1 MDVDQIPQSGKHT
14 LEVRL
19 TETKVPSQSL
29 REDLLHCEQHQAMML
44 LREHEFIY
52 VFLPLHLTIAMIDEA
67 QRDVAP
73 DRGAPGIGFLL
84 PQRQLGI
91 YFFEVA
97 YGELMIAVAEIK
109 FFPSAEM

>member
-29 REDLLHCEQHQAMML
+29 REDLFHREQHQTMVL
-44 LREHEFIY
+44 LREHELVY
-52 VFLPLHLTIAMIDEA
+52 MFLSLHLALAMIDEA
-67 QRDVAP
+67 QRDVTS

-91 YFFEVA
+91 YLLEIA
-97 YGELMIAVAEIK
+97 YGELMNVVAEIK